1 MRKLLATLLTSLL
14 LIEMVPLVSA
24 KPKGDWNT
32 VKALASHSIALKTT
46 QGATHYG
53 LLQSVDD
60 ASIMVQI
67 AGKEDFTGQE
77 VSFRREEVTKVW
89 RAKLRFGERNI
100 AKGGWIGAGAG
111 FATTVLTLSALA
123 GGENADAALFAVWF
137 PIIGAGVGAIAGAFW
152 KKKHKKQDLV
162 YSV

>member
-14 LIEMVPLVSA
+14 LIQTAPLVAA

-32 VKALASHSIALKTT
+32 VKALASHSIAVKTT
-46 QGATHYG
+46 RGETHYG

-60 ASIMVQI
+60 TSMLVQI
-67 AGKEDFTGQE
+67 AGKEDFSGQE
-77 VSFRREEVTKVW
+77 VSFRRDEVAKVW
-89 RAKLRFGERNI
+89 RAKLRFGDRNI
-100 AKGGWIGAGAG
+100 AKAAWIGAGAG
-111 FATTVLTLSALA
+111 FATTVITLTATRNT
-123 GGENADAALFAVWF
+123 ENADANVGAVWF
-137 PIIGAGVGAIAGAFW
+137 PFIGAGVGAIAGAFW